1 MPFSRGKRTAT
12 QSQDRSIPMRSRIIG
27 TGSAV
32 PDRIITNRDLER
44 MVDTNDEWIT
54 TRTGIKER
62 RVASEGEYTSIF
74 ATRAARRA
82 LEMAGIT
89 PGDLDFIICGTVTPD
104 FPFPST
110 ACIVQHNL
118 GAAKAAAFD
127 ISAACSGFLYG
138 LSIADK
144 FIKTGAA
151 THVLVIGVEV
161 LSRIVDWTDRNTC
174 CLFGDGAGAVVIS
187 ADQSPA
193 GILSTHIYSD
203 GSYWELLHQPGPG
216 NRNPASHQLL
226 DSGQVFI
233 KMQGNE
239 VFKLA
244 VRAMEDA
251 AHAAL
256 DANGYTIADLDYL
269 IPHQANRRIIDAIGK
284 RLGLGQDKVFV
295 NVDRYGNTSAAS
307 IPIALDEAN
316 RTGALKCD
324 SLVLLASFGGGLTW
338 ASVLMRW

>member
-1 MPFSRGKRTAT
+1 MT
-12 QSQDRSIPMRSRIIG
+12 IPRAKIIG

-32 PDRIITNRDLER
+32 PDRVLTNHDLEQ
-44 MVDTNDEWIT
+44 MVETSDDWIT
-54 TRTGIKER
+54 VRTGIKER
-62 RVASEGEYTSIF
+62 RVASEGEFSSTL
-74 ATRAARRA
+74 ATRAAQRA
-82 LEMAGIT
+82 LEMAGVD
-89 PGDLDFIICGTVTPD
+89 PADLDLIICGTVTPD

-118 GAAKAAAFD
+118 GASRAAAFD

-138 LSIADK
+138 LSISDK

-151 THVLVIGVEV
+151 TRILVIGVEV

-174 CLFGDGAGAVVIS
+174 CLFGDGAGAVVLA
-187 ADQSPA
+187 ADQGTA

-203 GSYWELLHQPGPG
+203 GNYWELLHQPGPG
-216 NRNPASHQLL
+216 NRNSASQQLL

-256 DANGYTIADLDYL
+256 SANGFTIADLDYL

-284 RLGLGQDKVFV
+284 RLGLERDKVFV

-307 IPIALDEAN
+307 IPLALDEAN
-316 RTGALKCD
+316 RAGALKRD
-324 SLVLLASFGGGLTW
+324 ALVLLDAFGGGLTW
-338 ASVLMRW
+338 ASALMRW